1 MDPILPRLPRSRLR
15 RSLAS
20 SKVISDYVPTKA
32 APAARMGL
40 LGVTCVTLAGLFALN
55 TRGEGVTKAAKRL
68 WKAPEKN

>member
-1 MDPILPRLPRSRLR
+1 MAVAL
-15 RSLAS
+15 
-20 SKVISDYVPTKA
+20 K

>member
-1 MDPILPRLPRSRLR
+1 MKMGGEASRR
-15 RSLAS
+15 DQPPTPHSRDASLNM
-20 SKVISDYVPTKA
+20 KA